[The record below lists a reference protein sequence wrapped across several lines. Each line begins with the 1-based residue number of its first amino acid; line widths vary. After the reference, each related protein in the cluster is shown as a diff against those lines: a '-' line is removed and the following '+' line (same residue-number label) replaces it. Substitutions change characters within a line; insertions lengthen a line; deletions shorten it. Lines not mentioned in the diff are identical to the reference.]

1 MAYRKNSNLRDS
13 LVHTALDKKRSGD
26 DPWLLNRTPFIFNG
40 FSGRGH
46 PIREIITSQVKNVV
60 YIIQCQYC
68 KLVYVGETGRVLK
81 VRIME
86 HVNHIKKGKNLY
98 YPLCAL
104 PAAWHSASQIH
115 WGGT

>member
-46 PIREIITSQVKNVV
+46 PIREIITSQVKNVILYNIV
-60 YIIQCQYC
+60 S
-68 KLVYVGETGRVLK
+68 LFMWGRQGAMAMTWN
-81 VRIME
+81 R
-86 HVNHIKKGKNLY
+86 
-98 YPLCAL
+98 
-104 PAAWHSASQIH
+104 S
-115 WGGT
+115 T